1 MSPEQIVTVVAAVLQ
16 TGGLAYFFNQVI
28 RGLKEKV
35 NSLEKTI
42 EAQNQTLQIMERQ
55 VAETEKVGRIYKN
68 LFSELPKD
76 LENYK
81 AIISKTKDDVIIE
94 LQNANKQKDERLKEL
109 SHTERQLSLDQAP
122 KAEVILHMETMRF
135 LVEPKHEHFR
145 KFVENICGDI
155 DAAVVSLIATRD
167 LVKFLEAEGRVME
180 IEDDKAKFEALWQP
194 QPDGKQRQLRSAS
207 HSMSGWHGVFDD
219 NGVVMSSSER
229 NHFVAACRALKAR
242 LDSHH

>member
-1 MSPEQIVTVVAAVLQ
+1 MSPEQIVTVIAAVLQ

-35 NSLEKTI
+35 TSLEQTI
-42 EAQNQTLQIMERQ
+42 EAQNKTLTAMERQ

-76 LENYK
+76 LDNYK

-109 SHTERQLSLDQAP
+109 SQAEKQLSLEQAP
-122 KAEVILHMETMRF
+122 KSEVALHMETMRF
-135 LVEPKHEHFR
+135 LVEPRHEHFR
-145 KFVENICGDI
+145 KFVENICGEI

-167 LVKFLEAEGRVME
+167 FMKFLNAEGKVLE

-194 QPDGKQRQLRSAS
+194 RPDGRHRLRSCS
-207 HSMSGWHGVFDD
+207 HSMTGWHAIMDD
-219 NGVVMSSSER
+219 NGLVMSTSER
-229 NHFVAACRALKAR
+229 NHFVATCRALKAR